1 MNSCSSNYGIDVL
14 DLQGLEGSKMGNK
27 KCNTSC
33 LCSSDYEVAVSEG
46 KGKRNFFS
54 CNTYNPWEHKE
65 KNLGSWKL
73 EME

>member
-1 MNSCSSNYGIDVL
+1 
-14 DLQGLEGSKMGNK
+14 
-27 KCNTSC
+27 